1 MTTTSEKITQIETR
15 LTVYYAAESAILS
28 GAQSYSIGNRTLTRA
43 NITDILKM
51 INRLEGQL
59 TRLNRGNRITAHR
72 VVPRDTV

>member
-59 TRLNRGNRITAHR
+59 TRLNRGNRITSHR